1 MRLESGYCATQ
12 DWVLCHVSP
21 RIGYCVTCHPGSGEA
36 LAHELIQGHAYLVN
50 VPKKP
55 QDSVALYPH
64 RLRVDH
70 SSVRKLQEVIATV
83 EALKQ
88 QRLMEAD
95 G

>member
-1 MRLESGYCATQ
+1 MRSRSINRGEPIFVRSIA
-12 DWVLCHVSP
+12 
-21 RIGYCVTCHPGSGEA
+21 GSLA
-36 LAHELIQGHAYLVN
+36 LVELWEQTYLVS

-55 QDSVALYPH
+55 QDSVALYQH

-88 QRLMEAD
+88 QRATTTD
-95 G
+95 SDID